1 MSKPIFILNAPPQT
15 GKDTIAANILMRTDA
30 GTCSMKDPMFNVFCA
45 TTGIDFNDFMELYE
59 TPGWKDTPQGLTN
72 GKTPR
77 ELMIHIS
84 ENFVKPFFG
93 DDYYGK
99 ALAKYILDTEDLLD
113 GQRSWVIPDGG
124 FQGEFDAFKRIHGD
138 RVVLIRMEREG
149 HRDFTG
155 DSRNWIYDVRDT
167 LEGPEEHGVWFD
179 TTEGNE
185 KAIKFMEGMIN
196 AA

>member
-1 MSKPIFILNAPPQT
+1 MKPIFILNAPPQT
-15 GKDTIAANILMRTDA
+15 GKDTIAAEVLRRTDA
-30 GTCSMKDPMFNVFCA
+30 GTCAMKDPMFQVFCA
-45 TTGIDFNDFMELYE
+45 TVGLGYYEFMELYE
-59 TPGWKDTPQGLTN
+59 TPGWKDSPQGITN
-72 GKTPR
+72 GETPR

-99 ALAKYILDTEDLLD
+99 ALAKQIEDVENQLD

-138 RVVLIRMEREG
+138 RVILIRMEREG
-149 HRDFTG
+149 KREFSG

-167 LEGPEEHGVWFD
+167 PEGLEEYGKWFD

-185 KAIKFMEGMIN
+185 KVIKFMVDMIN
-196 AA
+196 G